1 MSSLIVPPVMTSPRD
16 DAIHLHKA
24 FKGFGCDKS
33 AVINILAHRDATQR
47 AYIKHEYRTMYS
59 EDLNHRLSSELSG
72 NTKKALLLWTHDP
85 PTRDATIVREAL
97 TGPNIVDL
105 RAATEVICSRTSTQ
119 ITQFKQIYFSLFG
132 VYLEHDIQTQAS
144 GDHKNLLLAYVA
156 TPRYEGLDFDRY
168 MVENDAKALF
178 KAGERKLGTDEKKFI
193 EIFSGRSSAH
203 LNAVSAAY
211 HNMYGN
217 SLKKAVKK
225 ETSGLFEYGL
235 VTILQCAEHPGR
247 YFAKVLHKAMKG
259 LGTDDSTLLRVTV
272 SRAEIDMQYIKAE
285 YHKKYGKT
293 LSDAVRSETSGSYRD
308 FLLALIGPS
317 H

>member
-1 MSSLIVPPVMTSPRD
+1 MSSLIVPPVLTTPRD
-16 DAIHLHKA
+16 DAILLHKA
-24 FKGFGCDKS
+24 FKGFGCDKA
-33 AVINILAHRDATQR
+33 AVINILAHRDSTQR

-72 NTKKALLLWTHDP
+72 NVKKALLLWTHDP

-97 TGPNIVDL
+97 TGPNIIDL

-119 ITQFKQIYFSLFG
+119 IMQFKQVYFALFG
-132 VYLEHDIQTQAS
+132 SYLEHDIGAQAS
-144 GDHKNLLLAYVA
+144 GDHKNLLLSYVA
-156 TPRYEGLDFDRY
+156 TPRYEGLDFDRF
-168 MVENDAKALF
+168 MVDKDAKALY

-211 HNMYGN
+211 QNMYGS

-225 ETSGLFEYGL
+225 ETSGLFEHGL

-259 LGTDDSTLLRVTV
+259 LGTDDSTLLRVIV
-272 SRAEIDMQYIKAE
+272 SRAEIDLQYIKAE
-285 YHKKYGKT
+285 YQKKYGKS
-293 LSDAVRSETSGSYRD
+293 LGDAVRSETSGNYKD